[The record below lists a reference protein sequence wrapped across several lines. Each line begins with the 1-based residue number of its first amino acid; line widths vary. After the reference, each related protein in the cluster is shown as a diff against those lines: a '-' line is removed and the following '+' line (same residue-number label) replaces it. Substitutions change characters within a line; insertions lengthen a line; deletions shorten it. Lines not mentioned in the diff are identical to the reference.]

1 MAVYKPS
8 NCVPFMNAL
17 DLTRPQDLSCEIN
30 TSNTKISGYK
40 IRVLD
45 NQGKVIFEGKEY
57 TYLNDPTLIKYGY
70 NNSGYNAT
78 TLTVPFVVTDP
89 VRQNENTILFSG
101 YEWNNYV
108 SLGGKPTKKEAADNY
123 NYYTGYFEVN
133 YQTLTP
139 KEYNQLEVIY
149 TRDVERISLIEKP
162 NYQDAIWNEI
172 YYFVDDNI
180 ENRIFIGNITE
191 TEYNSLT
198 VDKLGS
204 CKFTYVEVKSA
215 LSFSEAVEEA
225 KYFFKNPY
233 VNPVIARQLITS
245 QPCDYANLK
254 ANDIW
259 THNNGLYYK
268 KDGTAIENFY
278 NGYLEQPYR
287 WQITLCQG
295 DYGTIPSVSSKWYD
309 MEITNGKVLGSTPN
323 RIQGKPS
330 EEIYKDYYVQLC
342 KKTYDVQSDDGRT
355 AAASAFVGNRV
366 LIKSYDSNYGHIY
379 PAEGFFTQ
387 ENINAAEYFQIYE
400 YSNNPQYLTAYDQVD
415 YATTIDID
423 KVIINGVGI
432 VQNDTTATFQPSTSS
447 NSLFT
452 QIYDGEIDS
461 SALYV
466 RLYDTG
472 INQDNKQ
479 VIAFKTTSL
488 LLKAQ
493 ENQAYNGV
501 FLLSSIVYDKSTK
514 RTTITWQRRADADT
528 WANFLNKAFLV
539 LYGSSSGMNYTNT
552 ATPLGEIN
560 GTNLVFNVEQ
570 PIAIYPNETTDEKKY
585 FGEVLKNKTNITYI
599 RPYIGIEAGMKFQY
613 ISSNDASGSSSF
625 RINDIDTNLWAI
637 EHDALDVALVPDT
650 KYFIY
655 SYFKSNDESPFYAY
669 NFPQGKIVVE
679 NAKGLM
685 SKSNTIV
692 VKNRQIIVNAIYEQE
707 QNISWKSFS
716 WELYN
721 DTEGYVVEQ
730 SDTLYSGS
738 FRHIFNGVENGSYY
752 TLKFTVENNFGVNMS
767 DEITILIQVDEIEK
781 VEDFIG
787 EFNCALQSVD
797 FSFVQDAKVIPTP
810 SDSSYVSYG
819 EGVDSDPETCYMV
832 IDEFVKNRD
841 YGLTYETA
849 LTLNNAE
856 IPINVPEDNSFT
868 LNSEH
873 ILGSWFEGVVIDVPI
888 DTKPFNDN
896 KARRRLIINAGQ
908 DTSIATDDRKV
919 TNTGRNKMNAYLYYE
934 LYDGEE
940 WIVDSTRTAITPVKF
955 YGDIPEGS
963 DGSIWRDTKT
973 IVFANCEDGKQNK
986 EVELYPLNYDYL
998 ETSTVYGTEVSS
1010 GETVGSEASN
1020 YILSKYLYNKFDG
1033 NPYSMGQKNG
1043 NGLGVWL
1050 DNVSRVYTQ
1059 NNGNFALYDTAIA
1072 AKWPKDD
1079 EDDFVWYDNVE
1090 NGLVRQVDINSTIN
1104 RSGRQE
1110 FVAKKLTFNIVASN
1124 IDPVISGQKVEL
1136 IANCFIENFTKTYN
1150 INADALSSYGPIQSN
1165 PTKITIGP
1173 YKDDNGNNENT
1184 NYVTLKF
1191 EAKDGI
1197 ILPST
1202 ISISNAAY
1210 AWNVEGM
1217 TATLV
1222 IANAIGDVVVE
1233 VEQPSERT
1241 VWQVEDVVYIN
1252 STPMEGKQ
1260 VDASGI
1266 LEID

>member
-1 MAVYKPS
+1 
-8 NCVPFMNAL
+8 MNAL
-17 DLTRPQDLSCEIN
+17 DLTMPQDLSCEIN

-89 VRQNENTILFSG
+89 AHQNENTILFSG

-108 SLGGKPTKKEAADNY
+108 GLGEKPTKKEAADNY

-139 KEYNQLEVIY
+139 KEYSQLEVIY
-149 TRDVERISLIEKP
+149 TRDVERVPLTEKP

-172 YYFVDDNI
+172 YYFADDNI
-180 ENRIFIGNITE
+180 ENRIFVGNITE
-191 TEYNSLT
+191 AEYNSLT

-204 CKFTYVEVKSA
+204 CKFTYVEVEGA
-215 LSFSEAVEEA
+215 LSFFKAVEGA

-259 THNNGLYYK
+259 IHNNGLYYK
-268 KDGTAIENFY
+268 KDGTAIENLY

-287 WQITLCQG
+287 WQITLCQE
-295 DYGTIPSVSSKWYD
+295 DYGAIPSVNSKWYD

-342 KKTYDVQSDDGRT
+342 TKTYNVQNDNNR
-355 AAASAFVGNRV
+355 AAASNSFVGNRV

-387 ENINAAEYFQIYE
+387 ENIDAAEYFQIYK
-400 YSNNPQYLTAYDQVD
+400 YGNNPQYLTAYDQVD
-415 YATTIDID
+415 YATTNDINVAIGTH
-423 KVIINGVGI
+423 KLVNKF
-432 VQNDTTATFQPSTSS
+432 TKSTISD
-447 NSLFT
+447 SLFT
-452 QIYDGEIDS
+452 QIYDGQLEEKDI
-461 SALYV
+461 LV
-466 RLYDTG
+466 GLYDNG
-472 INQDNKQ
+472 AAANQKM
-479 VIAFKTTSL
+479 ILGTTSL
-488 LLKAQ
+488 LIK
-493 ENQAYNGV
+493 NQPDGQNNGV
-501 FLLSSIVYDKSTK
+501 FLLSSIKYDANTG
-514 RTTITWQRRADADT
+514 TTLTWQRRADADT

-560 GTNLVFNVEQ
+560 STSLVFNIEQ

-585 FGEVLKNKTNITYI
+585 FGEVLKNKVNITYI
-599 RPYIGIEAGMKFQY
+599 HPYIGIEAGMKFQY
-613 ISSNDASGSSSF
+613 VNSNDASGSSSF
-625 RINDIDTNLWAI
+625 RIEDIDTNLWAI
-637 EHDALDVALVPDT
+637 KHDALAAPFVPDT
-650 KYFIY
+650 RYFIY
-655 SYFKSNDESPFYAY
+655 SYFKSSDESPFYAY
-669 NFPQGKIVVE
+669 DFPQGRIVVE
-679 NAKGLM
+679 NANG
-685 SKSNTIV
+685 SISESNTIV
-692 VKNRQIIVNAIYEQE
+692 VKNRRIIANAIYEQE

-721 DTEGYVVEQ
+721 DTDGYVVEQ

-767 DEITILIQVDEIEK
+767 DEIMILIQVDEIEK

-797 FSFVQDAKVIPTP
+797 FSLVQHAKVIPTP
-810 SDSSYVSYG
+810 SDSLYVSYG
-819 EGVDSDPETCYMV
+819 EGDDSDSETCYMV

-856 IPINVPEDNSFT
+856 IPINVPKDNSFT

-873 ILGSWFEGVVIDVPI
+873 ILGSWFEGTVIDVPI
-888 DTKPFNDN
+888 DTKPFNN
-896 KARRRLIINAGQ
+896 NRARRRLVINAGQ
-908 DTSIATDDRKV
+908 DTSIATGDRKV
-919 TNTGRNKMNAYLYYE
+919 ANTSRNKMNAYLYYE
-934 LYDGEE
+934 LYDGGE
-940 WIVDSTRTAITPVKF
+940 WVVDSTRTAIVPVKF

-973 IVFANCEDGKQNK
+973 IVFANCEDGNQNK
-986 EVELYPLNYDYL
+986 EVELYPLDYDYL
-998 ETSTVYGTEVSS
+998 ETSTVYGTDVGS
-1010 GETVGSEASN
+1010 GEAVGSEASN

-1033 NPYSMGQKNG
+1033 KSYSMGQTNG
-1043 NGLGVWL
+1043 DGLGVWL
-1050 DNVSRVYTQ
+1050 DNISRAYTQ
-1059 NNGNFALYDTAIA
+1059 NNGNFALYDTASA
-1072 AKWPKDD
+1072 AKWPKED
-1079 EDDFVWYDNVE
+1079 EDNFVWYDNVE
-1090 NGLVRQVDINSTIN
+1090 NGLVKQADINGMIN

-1110 FVAKKLTFNIVASN
+1110 LVAKRLTFNIVASN
-1124 IDPVISGQKVEL
+1124 IDPVISGQKVKL
-1136 IANCFIENFTKTYN
+1136 IANCFIKNFTKTYN
-1150 INADALSSYGPIQSN
+1150 INAEALSSYGPVQTN
-1165 PTKITIGP
+1165 PTQITIGP
-1173 YKDDNGNNENT
+1173 YKGDNGNNENT

-1191 EAKDGI
+1191 EAKNGI
-1197 ILPST
+1197 TLPST
-1202 ISISNAAY
+1202 ISVSNAAY
-1210 AWNVEGM
+1210 AWNVEGT

-1222 IANAIGDVVVE
+1222 IANAIGDVTVK
-1233 VEQPSERT
+1233 VEQPSEMT
-1241 VWQVEDVVYIN
+1241 VWQAEDVVYIN